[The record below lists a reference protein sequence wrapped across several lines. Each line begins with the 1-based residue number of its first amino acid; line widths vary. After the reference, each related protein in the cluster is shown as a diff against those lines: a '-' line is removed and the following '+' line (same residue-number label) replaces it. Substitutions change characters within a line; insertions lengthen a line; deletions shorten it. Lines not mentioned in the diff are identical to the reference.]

1 MKVLAINSSPHKGK
15 GNTALILNPFLDGMR
30 EAGAEVE
37 LFYTSDLKINP
48 CYGDFSCWTKTPGRC
63 YQKDDMNML
72 YPKIACAEI
81 LVVASPVYILGLTG
95 PMKMLMDRMVPL
107 LQPFFELRA
116 GQTTHSLRHSVREK
130 IERKIVLVS
139 SGAQWEM
146 DCFDAMLIH
155 LKAIS
160 RIGDAEF
167 AGALLRP
174 NAEVLRPMLETGA
187 QVKDILDAAKE
198 AGRQLVH
205 DGRISPDTLRIVSR
219 ELLPRDT
226 YIQLVNQ
233 HFQEQM
239 NKLES

>member
-1 MKVLAINSSPHKGK
+1 MKVLAFNSSPHKDK

-48 CYGDFSCWTKTPGRC
+48 CHGDFSCWTKTPGRC

-72 YPKIACAEI
+72 YPKIAHAEI

-107 LQPFFELRA
+107 LQPFVELRA
-116 GQTTHSLRHSVREK
+116 GHTTHSMREK
-130 IERKIVLVS
+130 IERKVVLVS

-146 DCFDAMLIH
+146 DCFDAMFTH
-155 LKAIS
+155 LRAFS
-160 RIGDAEF
+160 GGADAEF
-167 AGALLRP
+167 VGALLRP
-174 NAEVLRPMLETGA
+174 HAEVLRPMLETGEP
-187 QVKDILDAAKE
+187 VKDILDAARE
-198 AGRQLVH
+198 AGRQLVN
-205 DGRISPDTLRIVSR
+205 DGRLSPDTLRIVSR
-219 ELLPRDT
+219 ELLPQDT

-233 HFQEQM
+233 HFQELM
-239 NKLES
+239 N